1 MKRLVV
7 FFARLGD
14 VVMLTPFMRKLG
26 EQGPIDML
34 ERPWTRDILAHEP
47 WLGTTY
53 VLGKPHLR
61 PWKSLL
67 LGNQRGRLVP
77 QLAAAG
83 YQEIVIFSG
92 ESPIIRA
99 WLDSW
104 RGAIP
109 VRVLRLPPTQPVPM
123 HEIYLKAFVEG
134 GYDMS
139 GAEAVPR
146 LTVPE
151 ASRLAVRARLRALGN
166 RIVSIQAGTSLT
178 HRWFRRQ
185 LNLKGLQPQQ
195 WAAVIERMLS
205 AGDCDGFVLQGSPPE
220 RREAR
225 AIIALV
231 PPALRARVHDWLGA
245 VPLPEMPAF
254 HAELY
259 GMISVDTG
267 PAHMAAAV
275 GCPIVIVFGPT
286 NPAAF
291 LARGPGPIAAV
302 LGKAPCQFCHET
314 PVYRSCRD
322 NVCLRTLDPGAIHA
336 AWRRMMAPRSTPA
349 PAPG

>member
-1 MKRLVV
+1 MPNTVKRLVV

-26 EQGPIDML
+26 EQGRIDML
-34 ERPWTRDILAHEP
+34 VRPWTRDILAYEP
-47 WLGTTY
+47 WLGATF
-53 VLGKPHLR
+53 VLSKPHLR

-67 LGNQRGRLVP
+67 LGNHRGRLVQ
-77 QLAAAG
+77 QLTQAG
-83 YQEIVIFSG
+83 YDEIIVFTG
-92 ESPIIRA
+92 ESPVIRT
-99 WLDSW
+99 WLDTW
-104 RGAIP
+104 RGVTP
-109 VRVLRLPPTQPVPM
+109 VRVLRLPPTQPIPM
-123 HEIYLKAFVEG
+123 HEIYLKSFIEG
-134 GYDMS
+134 GFDMT
-139 GAEAVPR
+139 GVDNHPR

-151 ASRLAVRARLRALGN
+151 SARIDVRARLRALGS

-185 LNLKGLQPQQ
+185 VNLKGLQPGQ

-220 RREAR
+220 RREVR
-225 AIIALV
+225 AIMALV
-231 PPALRARVHDWLGA
+231 PAALRARVHDWIGQ
-245 VPLPEMPAF
+245 VPLAEMPAF

-291 LARGPGPIAAV
+291 LARGPGPVQAV
-302 LGKAPCQFCHET
+302 LGRAPCQFCHET
-314 PVYRSCRD
+314 PVYRTCQD
-322 NVCLRTLDPGAIHA
+322 NICLRTLDPAAIHA
-336 AWRRMMAPRSTPA
+336 AWRRLRPEPA
-349 PAPG
+349 AAL

>member
-1 MKRLVV
+1 
-7 FFARLGD
+7 
-14 VVMLTPFMRKLG
+14 
-26 EQGPIDML
+26 
-34 ERPWTRDILAHEP
+34 
-47 WLGTTY
+47 
-53 VLGKPHLR
+53 
-61 PWKSLL
+61 
-67 LGNQRGRLVP
+67 
-77 QLAAAG
+77 
-83 YQEIVIFSG
+83 
-92 ESPIIRA
+92 
-99 WLDSW
+99 
-104 RGAIP
+104 
-109 VRVLRLPPTQPVPM
+109 VRVLRLPPTQPIPM
-123 HEIYLKAFVEG
+123 HEIYLKAFIEG
-134 GYDMS
+134 GLDM
-139 GAEAVPR
+139 GGVDGFPR

-151 ASRLAVRARLRALGN
+151 PSRAHVRARLRALGE

-185 LNLKGLQPQQ
+185 VNLKGLQPQQ

-225 AIIALV
+225 AIIKLV
-231 PPALRARVHDWLGA
+231 PSALRARVHDWLGT

-254 HAELY
+254 HAELF

-291 LARGPGPIAAV
+291 LARGPGPIEAV

-314 PVYRSCRD
+314 PVYRTCRD
-322 NVCLRTLDPGAIHA
+322 NVCLRTLDPAAIHA
-336 AWRRMMAPRSTPA
+336 AWRRLKAARPVAEGGRAVP
-349 PAPG
+349 

>member
-1 MKRLVV
+1 VKRLVV

-34 ERPWTRDILAHEP
+34 VRPWTRDILAHEP

-61 PWKSLL
+61 TWKSLL

-83 YQEIVIFSG
+83 YQEIIVFSG
-92 ESPIIRA
+92 ESPVIRA
-99 WLDSW
+99 WLDGW
-104 RGAIP
+104 RGGIP
-109 VRVLRLPPTQPVPM
+109 VRVLHLPPTQPIPM
-123 HEIYLKAFVEG
+123 HEIYLKAFIAG
-134 GYDMS
+134 GLDMS
-139 GAEAVPR
+139 GVDGFPR

-151 ASRLAVRARLRALGN
+151 AARVQVRARLRALGE

-185 LNLKGLQPQQ
+185 VNLKGLQPQQ
-195 WAAVIERMLS
+195 WATVIERMLS

-231 PPALRARVHDWLGA
+231 PPALRPRVHDWLGA

-254 HAELY
+254 HAELH

-291 LARGPGPIAAV
+291 LARGPGPIEAV

-314 PVYRSCRD
+314 PLYRSCRD
-322 NVCLRTLDPGAIHA
+322 NVCLRTLDPAAIHA
-336 AWRRMMAPRSTPA
+336 AWRRLKAVRTTPA
-349 PAPG
+349 AG